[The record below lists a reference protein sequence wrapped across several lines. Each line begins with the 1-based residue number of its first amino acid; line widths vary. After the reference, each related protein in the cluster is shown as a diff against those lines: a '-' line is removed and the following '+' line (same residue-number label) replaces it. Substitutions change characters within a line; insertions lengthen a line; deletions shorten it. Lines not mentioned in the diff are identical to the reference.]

1 MFNVGGD
8 AVREI
13 ILKWHNTNENE
24 KEKIIYAIFNNI
36 NQEYDLNVKLETVMP
51 EGYETANGMTDVS
64 KNKVYI
70 NLSEAKR
77 DNTIMPLFALV
88 HEMRHVIQY
97 RYKEKFSPLLVRSMQ
112 YAIMYDGH
120 AYKLVDGNWIKC
132 KLPESE
138 EYCTELYLMSP
149 NEVDA
154 NKFAY
159 EYLLDLVPEWKDEL
173 DKVLDFWLPKY
184 KYIKKENVEFELER
198 IYDYIDKNAR

>member
-1 MFNVGGD
+1 
-8 AVREI
+8 
-13 ILKWHNTNENE
+13 
-24 KEKIIYAIFNNI
+24 
-36 NQEYDLNVKLETVMP
+36 
-51 EGYETANGMTDVS
+51 
-64 KNKVYI
+64 
-70 NLSEAKR
+70 
-77 DNTIMPLFALV
+77 
-88 HEMRHVIQY
+88 
-97 RYKEKFSPLLVRSMQ
+97 MQ

-173 DKVLDFWLPKY
+173 D
-184 KYIKKENVEFELER
+184 
-198 IYDYIDKNAR
+198 

>member
-1 MFNVGGD
+1 MLEVMQW
-8 AVREI
+8 REI
-13 ILKWHNTNENE
+13 ILKWHNANENE

-97 RYKEKFSPLLVRSMQ
+97 RYKEKFSPLLVRVCSMQ
-112 YAIMYDGH
+112 SCMMDMHI
-120 AYKLVDGNWIKC
+120 NWLMVIGLNVNYQKV
-132 KLPESE
+132 KK
-138 EYCTELYLMSP
+138 YCTELYLMSP

-184 KYIKKENVEFELER
+184 KYIKRECR
-198 IYDYIDKNAR
+198 I